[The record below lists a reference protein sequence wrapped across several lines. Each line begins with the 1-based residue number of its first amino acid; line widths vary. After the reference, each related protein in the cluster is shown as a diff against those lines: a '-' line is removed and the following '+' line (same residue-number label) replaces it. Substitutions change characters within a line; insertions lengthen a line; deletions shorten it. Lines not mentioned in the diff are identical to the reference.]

1 MFKQFIYITMFTATA
16 AFAEG
21 DPVEGEK
28 AYKKCAVCHTV
39 AEGGKNGTGP
49 NLWNI
54 FNRGVAQGEFKYSKG
69 FTEWAQTNTMW
80 TPELMNEWLTDPK
93 KLVKGTKMQYKEK
106 DEAVRANIIAYLQSM
121 GVK

>member
-1 MFKQFIYITMFTATA
+1 MLKTLAITAILFST
-16 AFAEG
+16 
-21 DPVEGEK
+21 PVLADGEK
-28 AYKKCAVCHTV
+28 EFKKCAACHTI

-69 FTEWAQTNTMW
+69 FAEWAQTNTVW

-106 DEAVRANIIAYLQSM
+106 DEAARANLIAYLQSM
-121 GVK
+121 GVQ